1 MPISVYKHG
10 ESIVFDYTFRG
21 HVAARLE
28 VKPMIRE
35 DILRNRKGVDLISI
49 FTEEKY
55 RGKGYAVKLMEELI
69 KFCRNNDYYYI
80 LTDDATDAKP
90 PRNIYY
96 KLGFLVKNDYGEWTK
111 WTTDMSPDEE
121 RLLLI
126 L

>member
-1 MPISVYKHG
+1 MPILTYKHG
-10 ESIVFDYTFRG
+10 NSIVFDYTFRG
-21 HVAARLE
+21 KVAARLE
-28 VKPMIRE
+28 IKPITRG
-35 DILRNRKGVDLISI
+35 DILRNREGVDLISI

-55 RGKGYAVKLMEELI
+55 RGKGYAIKLMEELI

-96 KLGFLVKNDYGEWTK
+96 KLGFLVKDDNGEWVK